1 MLADAHILSLGY
13 LWFMRVRTNGFE
25 RTKTCT
31 DPPLFTRDM
40 RNRASF
46 CTALQ
51 SVTMV
56 CTTSDK
62 QISRTFQGFFKDK
75 LQELFNKSAFMHKN
89 VFTLPVS
96 FTGSFSP
103 RMS

>member
-1 MLADAHILSLGY
+1 MLADAHILSLG
-13 LWFMRVRTNGFE
+13 LCGSGQTVLNGQKLARIRLCLHGTCGIVQVFVRQ
-25 RTKTCT
+25 
-31 DPPLFTRDM
+31 
-40 RNRASF
+40 
-46 CTALQ
+46 TALQ